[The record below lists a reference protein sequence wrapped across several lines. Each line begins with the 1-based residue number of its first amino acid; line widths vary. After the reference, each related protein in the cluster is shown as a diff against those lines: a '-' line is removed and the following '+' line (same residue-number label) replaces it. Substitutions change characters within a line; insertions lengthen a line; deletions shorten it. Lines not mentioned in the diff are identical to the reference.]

1 MKLFFVAIY
10 MAVVAHPAAVLCIY
24 LAWARTPPNLRLFQL
39 DQILSS
45 GGTVYIG
52 LILGSLILFLVWAM
66 IPNQVQRR
74 QVVRDY
80 DKF

>member
-1 MKLFFVAIY
+1 MKMFYVAIY

-24 LAWARTPPNLRLFQL
+24 LAWARTPPQLRLFQL

-45 GGTVYIG
+45 GGFVYIG
-52 LILGSLILFLVWAM
+52 LIVGSLLVFSVWAM
-66 IPNQVQRR
+66 IPRDTQRR